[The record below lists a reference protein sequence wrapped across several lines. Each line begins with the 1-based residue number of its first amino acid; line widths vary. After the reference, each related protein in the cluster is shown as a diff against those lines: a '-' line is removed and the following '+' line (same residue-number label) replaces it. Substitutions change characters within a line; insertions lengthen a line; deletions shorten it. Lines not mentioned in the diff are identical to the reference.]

1 MDKKQTF
8 IIALLIISTAGGVVL
23 ISLIASIVMDVQMTE
38 QGRKLLA
45 DIVQSMIVIVSVLIG
60 SKSTK
65 SNDSN
70 KEL

>member
-23 ISLIASIVMDVQMTE
+23 ISLIASIVMDVEMTE

>member
-1 MDKKQTF
+1 MDKRQTF
-8 IIALLIISTAGGVVL
+8 IIALLIICTAGGVVL
-23 ISLIASIVMDVQMTE
+23 ISLIGSIVMEVQMTE

-65 SNDSN
+65 SDDSN